1 MEERGKRI
9 RTGIFLIILTVAGFF
24 EYVQLVQEF
33 DLPQVMLGMPIVGA
47 LAVIFLKKKAVAV
60 VVACTVL
67 LACFYQILAG
77 DTNAIAK
84 LQTSAKSIAII
95 LLECLS
101 ILLVFEF
108 LGMAGGALIRILV
121 RKKKN
126 MGIAVACAAAGVVLV
141 LGPYVALF
149 HNPLY
154 PVTARHKLASYAE
167 EHFTDYPIAEKKV
180 YYSMNVSDYQCR
192 VSMADGQIR
201 IIGIGDDG
209 EVKEQ

>member
-1 MEERGKRI
+1 MKEQGKRI
-9 RTGIFLIILTVAGFF
+9 RTGILLTFLTVAGFL

-33 DLPQVMLGMPIVGA
+33 DLPQIMLVVPLVGA
-47 LAVIFLKKKAVAV
+47 LAVVFLEKMAV
-60 VVACTVL
+60 VVPACTIL
-67 LACFYQILAG
+67 LACFYQIVAG

-101 ILLVFEF
+101 ILLVFE
-108 LGMAGGALIRILV
+108 LIGMAGGALVRILV
-121 RKKKN
+121 RKKRN
-126 MGIAVACAAAGVVLV
+126 MGIAIACAVAGVVLV

-154 PVTARHKLASYAE
+154 PVTARRRLTSYAE
-167 EHFTDYPIAEKKV
+167 EHFTDYPIAEKKI

-201 IIGIGDDG
+201 VIYIGEDG
-209 EVKEQ
+209 EVKQQ